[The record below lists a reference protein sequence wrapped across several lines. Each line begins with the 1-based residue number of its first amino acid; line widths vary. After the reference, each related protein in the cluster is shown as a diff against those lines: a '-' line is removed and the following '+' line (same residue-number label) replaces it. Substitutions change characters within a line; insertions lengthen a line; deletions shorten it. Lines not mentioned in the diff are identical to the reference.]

1 MHCRPHN
8 MFHFLCHVID
18 LYCRKSLKTKN
29 MVIRMTPEIN
39 VVFIDFKGIKGNEM
53 VTENIQDS
61 KK

>member
-1 MHCRPHN
+1 
-8 MFHFLCHVID
+8 
-18 LYCRKSLKTKN
+18 